1 MRVLSGDGHVEG
13 WRGGEKR
20 KSRGKVK
27 REGENPKEWIA
38 QRM

>member
-1 MRVLSGDGHVEG
+1 MSKGGE
-13 WRGGEKR
+13 GGEKR

-27 REGENPKEWIA
+27 REGENSKEWIA